1 MPNYKWKF
9 LHESQTV
16 NTDRAKQLAAILIQL
31 QQNYALFLK
40 DVCPDDPDLDQE
52 KLFQS
57 YEQLVRQKNGS

>member
-31 QQNYALFLK
+31 QQDFPLFFK
-40 DVCPDDPDLDQE
+40 DVADDDPDMDLEKGFEIYE
-52 KLFQS
+52 KL
-57 YEQLVRQKNGS
+57 RQEHAD